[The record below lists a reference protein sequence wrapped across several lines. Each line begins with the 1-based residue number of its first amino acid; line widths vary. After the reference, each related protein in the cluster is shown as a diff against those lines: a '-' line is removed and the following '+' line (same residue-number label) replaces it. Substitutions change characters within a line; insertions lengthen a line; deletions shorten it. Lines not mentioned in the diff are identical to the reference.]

1 MKKREADFG
10 RLFRHWL
17 KANPLVNAAFELKQT
32 TGNSLP
38 FSDVQQH
45 QIEALQAVRENGA
58 GFLYKIPDDSMGVKP
73 FDYAYFNNA
82 LSYIVIKYPDH
93 FCLIEPDDFILE
105 RDVLSNRKS
114 LTSARAKAIAVISV
128 DL

>member
-32 TGNSLP
+32 TGNSIP
-38 FSDVQQH
+38 FNVVQEH
-45 QIEALQAVRENGA
+45 QIDALMAVRDNHS
-58 GFLYKIPDDSMGVKP
+58 GFLYKIPDDAMGVKP

-82 LSYIVIKYPDH
+82 LSYIVIKFPKF
-93 FCLIEPDDFILE
+93 FCLIEPEDFILE

-114 LTSARAKAIAVISV
+114 LTAARAKQIAVHTV
-128 DL
+128 EL